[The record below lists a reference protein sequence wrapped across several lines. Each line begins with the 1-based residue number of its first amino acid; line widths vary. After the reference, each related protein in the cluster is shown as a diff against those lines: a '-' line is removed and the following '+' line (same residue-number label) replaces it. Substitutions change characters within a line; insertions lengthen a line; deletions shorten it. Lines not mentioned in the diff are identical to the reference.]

1 MLYAQYASSNQAALG
16 DWTQAHY
23 CFGAAICGGEAQW
36 IERAGVAVAWSCQLA
51 VQYLVGLRWVA
62 WQGIAGDGQSS
73 GGDGEN

>member
-23 CFGAAICGGEAQW
+23 CFGGAICGGEAQW

-73 GGDGEN
+73 GDNGEN